1 MNGLCPLPERQV
13 TLMVASDIPGVLRM
27 VSKFPYCSAR
37 SPLRLS
43 KASFTW
49 RARNFLG
56 LYASLFIPW
65 SHSTAACW
73 PPGIARELGQSIY
86 FLPNTHPYI
95 HQQRCW
101 KQEGFPLTDCIHLTT
116 QRPLHNRW
124 ENREGQSR
132 WKSLWTPC
140 CHSDESRWEQTGE
153 YNQVPDSW
161 PVDKKRKWLLKPKYI
176 KWAIWGLFHVT
187 ATYAGVMQSFQTP
200 AKTSWLEKQMT
211 VCGQNVVFPR
221 SLSELV
227 SLQYHVWLGAALRI
241 T

>member
-1 MNGLCPLPERQV
+1 MESFHCCLL
-13 TLMVASDIPGVLRM
+13 ASRYSPWTWAIHL
-27 VSKFPYCSAR
+27 FPAQH
-37 SPLRLS
+37 P
-43 KASFTW
+43 
-49 RARNFLG
+49 
-56 LYASLFIPW
+56 SL
-65 SHSTAACW
+65 HSS
-73 PPGIARELGQSIY
+73 E
-86 FLPNTHPYI
+86 
-95 HQQRCW
+95 RCW

-132 WKSLWTPC
+132 WKSLGTPC

-221 SLSELV
+221 SLSGLV